1 MICLRWLL
9 LFFQPSLRVIQH
21 TYVLN
26 NERFV
31 VQSAHLEKLTKIVA
45 DACGNRL
52 NCGRPTRCREAAET
66 MNVPEADEKLPQ
78 TQVPQYPEF
87 GAQSWEL
94 RVCTTIRVLAFSGWN
109 WITRQGNIRRSFE
122 VKFKSWTAGIAVLT
136 LATAPVFAED
146 SLAQWSYDQM
156 VTPVGCCDDGCCGD
170 GCDCGDGCGCGSGVG
185 GGGLLSGMGPG
196 WVEGFSL
203 AGTLGIESI
212 DVGGWT
218 QFGGT
223 SEPTLLGATAP
234 GGAPVSGAGSAS
246 FNNIEDRIN
255 LHQQYFYV
263 GKAADGSR
271 GIDLGFR
278 ADFVYGIDAQ
288 DTQSFGNPANSFD
301 FGGDF
306 NHGIYGWAIPQLYG
320 EVAMGDFSVI
330 VGHFYTLVGY
340 EVVTAPDNFF
350 FSHALTQY
358 NSEPFTHTGVLGT
371 YSGFENLTLY
381 GGWTL
386 GWDTGFDNLN
396 SGNNFLGGFSAS
408 LSDAVTLTY
417 INTYGNFGAIN
428 QGEDD
433 DYGHSIV
440 VDVALT
446 DSLNY
451 VFQSDYKHVSGGPV
465 RDEDIGI
472 NQYLI
477 YSFNDIL
484 SFGSRIEW
492 WRAEDTTT
500 GDRMSHYGYTSGVNI
515 KLLDNLVMRPEFRQ
529 DWIPALDYD
538 EEIAA
543 CDMILTY

>member
-1 MICLRWLL
+1 M
-9 LFFQPSLRVIQH
+9 
-21 TYVLN
+21 
-26 NERFV
+26 
-31 VQSAHLEKLTKIVA
+31 
-45 DACGNRL
+45 
-52 NCGRPTRCREAAET
+52 
-66 MNVPEADEKLPQ
+66 
-78 TQVPQYPEF
+78 
-87 GAQSWEL
+87 
-94 RVCTTIRVLAFSGWN
+94 
-109 WITRQGNIRRSFE
+109 
-122 VKFKSWTAGIAVLT
+122 KFKKWTAGIAVLT

-170 GCDCGDGCGCGSGVG
+170 ACDCGDGCGCGAGVA
-185 GGGLLSGMGPG
+185 GGGLLSGIGPG

-203 AGTLGIESI
+203 ANTLGFDAI

-223 SEPTLLGATAP
+223 SEPTLLGANP
-234 GGAPVSGAGSAS
+234 GAPVSGAGGGS

-255 LHQQYFYV
+255 LHQQYFYI

-271 GIDLGFR
+271 GLDLGFR

-288 DTQSFGNPANSFD
+288 DTQSFGNPAGSFD
-301 FGGDF
+301 NGGDF

-320 EVAMGDFSVI
+320 EIAMGDFSVI

-386 GWDTGFDNLN
+386 GWDTGFDNVN

-408 LSDAVTLTY
+408 LSDAITLTY
-417 INTYGNFGAIN
+417 INTYGNFGSIN
-428 QGEDD
+428 QGNDD

-451 VFQSDYKHVSGGPV
+451 VFQSDYKNVEGAGV
-465 RDEDIGI
+465 RDEDVGI

-477 YSFNDIL
+477 YNFNDIL

-492 WRAEDTTT
+492 WRAEDPTR
-500 GDRMSHYGYTSGVNI
+500 GYDRVSHYGYTSGVNI
-515 KLLDNLVMRPEFRQ
+515 KLLDNLIMRPEFRQ